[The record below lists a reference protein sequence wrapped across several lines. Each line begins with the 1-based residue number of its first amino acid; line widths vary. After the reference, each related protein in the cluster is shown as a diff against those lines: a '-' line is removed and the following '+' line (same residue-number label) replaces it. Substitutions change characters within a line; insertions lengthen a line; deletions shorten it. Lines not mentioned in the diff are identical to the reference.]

1 MAAGYMFCNVL
12 LLAIYTSVLA
22 SYLTIK
28 RVPPKPFNGIEDIG
42 PSKAIDFKEVCLSN
56 TNGSIEMFWNIKFP
70 GKHRQ
75 CYNCGQEGWNQEMC
89 YDLLKKGKVKAIVGD
104 SPVMQYNVQNKW
116 CDSETRGAL
125 FYLQG
130 FSLMGR
136 KGDPLV
142 STLASSILRARETQY
157 VEMLQNRYF
166 HDNVKCPL
174 ELSEE
179 ERLTEGVELT
189 ELSILWIT
197 FFSVCAVSTARFLLE
212 QKRGFDELRRQES
225 QNKLV
230 ELAENS
236 NANSDDETEEVTTVS
251 MESDLGLEEMV
262 EKGEAIT
269 NELNNSPKQEMGKAG
284 EEDYL

>member
-1 MAAGYMFCNVL
+1 M
-12 LLAIYTSVLA
+12 
-22 SYLTIK
+22 
-28 RVPPKPFNGIEDIG
+28 
-42 PSKAIDFKEVCLSN
+42 
-56 TNGSIEMFWNIKFP
+56 
-70 GKHRQ
+70 
-75 CYNCGQEGWNQEMC
+75 
-89 YDLLKKGKVKAIVGD
+89 
-104 SPVMQYNVQNKW
+104 
-116 CDSETRGAL
+116 
-125 FYLQG
+125 
-130 FSLMGR
+130 
-136 KGDPLV
+136 
-142 STLASSILRARETQY
+142 
-157 VEMLQNRYF
+157 
-166 HDNVKCPL
+166 
-174 ELSEE
+174 SEE
-179 ERLTEGVELT
+179 EPLTEGVELT

-284 EEDYL
+284 EED

>member
-1 MAAGYMFCNVL
+1 M
-12 LLAIYTSVLA
+12 
-22 SYLTIK
+22 
-28 RVPPKPFNGIEDIG
+28 
-42 PSKAIDFKEVCLSN
+42 
-56 TNGSIEMFWNIKFP
+56 
-70 GKHRQ
+70 
-75 CYNCGQEGWNQEMC
+75 
-89 YDLLKKGKVKAIVGD
+89 
-104 SPVMQYNVQNKW
+104 
-116 CDSETRGAL
+116 
-125 FYLQG
+125 
-130 FSLMGR
+130 
-136 KGDPLV
+136 

-179 ERLTEGVELT
+179 EPLTEGVELT

-284 EEDYL
+284 EED